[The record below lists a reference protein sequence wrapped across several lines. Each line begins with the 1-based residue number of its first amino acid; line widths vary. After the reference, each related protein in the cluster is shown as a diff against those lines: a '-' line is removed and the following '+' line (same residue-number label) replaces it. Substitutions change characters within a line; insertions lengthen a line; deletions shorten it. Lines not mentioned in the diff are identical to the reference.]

1 MLQFPLDYSKGI
13 VMGRSKIKRVYSFK
27 PVYKEFTP
35 KNCDNCAAITLNHDE
50 IEAIFLMDSQNMYQ
64 DDAAKKMGV
73 SRPTF
78 SKIIKSARFK
88 IATALVSCKKIVIK
102 DEKESFKAMICTDS
116 KENFEVIAPVAK
128 YIAVITVENDGAF
141 GIEYFDNPVVTKN
154 SKPGME
160 LPRFAS
166 TNEVNFFISDSAGA
180 GLINSLLS
188 MGIFTEKKAAGF
200 SIEDI
205 VSYLV
210 KKY

>member
-1 MLQFPLDYSKGI
+1 MLQFALDYIERGI
-13 VMGRSKIKRVYSFK
+13 MGRSKIKRVYSFK
-27 PVYKEFTP
+27 PVYKEFVP

-116 KENFEVIAPVAK
+116 KQNFDAITPVAK
-128 YIAVITVENDGAF
+128 FIAVVTIENDGSF
-141 GIEYFDNPVVTKN
+141 VVEYFDNPVVTKN

-160 LPRFAS
+160 LPRFAA
-166 TNEVNFFISDSAGA
+166 THEVNFFISDGAGA
-180 GLINSLLS
+180 GLVNSLLS

-200 SIEDI
+200 SVEDI
-205 VSYLV
+205 VNYLS